1 MPLSMMLPTPALNPA
16 RRLRRPAWRRLFVV
30 SCVSAMLATGLQA
43 ADRPYLVVSGAAAEE
58 DDDAVWSIETV
69 AQFGRQQRSQSLS
82 AEYAFNPVQS
92 VQLEMAR
99 QRDRLAGATGWSA
112 ELEYKH
118 LFNHIARDGWG
129 WGVAL
134 SLGADKSAGQG
145 WRAGSWAAVLPLS
158 LQLADK
164 AALLHLNLG
173 LVRELGERRHGL
185 AAVGFEVE
193 AFRRTTVFA
202 EVARS
207 SENRLLHLGLR
218 HWIRRDRLALDLS
231 AQRRWATDQP
241 RYSSWV
247 LGLGWYDL

>member
-1 MPLSMMLPTPALNPA
+1 MSRSMPDPNRV
-16 RRLRRPAWRRLFVV
+16 RRLSRSGWCRLLAV
-30 SCVSAMLATGLQA
+30 SCVGAVLATGLQA

-58 DDDAVWSIETV
+58 DDDAVWSIETA
-69 AQFGRQQRSQSLS
+69 AQFSRQQRSQSLA

-92 VQLEMAR
+92 LQLEMTR
-99 QRDRLAGATGWSA
+99 QRDRLAGATGWAA

-129 WGVAL
+129 WGLAL
-134 SLGADKSAGQG
+134 SLGADKSADQG
-145 WRAGSWAAVLPLS
+145 WRAGSWTAVLPLS
-158 LQLADK
+158 LQWADK

-173 LVRELGERRHGL
+173 LVRERGERRHGL
-185 AAVGFEVE
+185 AALGFEAEV
-193 AFRRTTVFA
+193 FRRTTLFA

-207 SENRLLHLGLR
+207 GENRLLHAGVR

-231 AQRRWATDQP
+231 AQRQWATDQP
-241 RYSSWV
+241 RYASWV